1 MAAILCQ
8 GDHPWHDRPVV
19 FVYKEANFT
28 AVLYTGLHYLH
39 YIAFVVAVEI
49 VWSPDNTEYTHAL
62 FFMKLYTPFL
72 YCFLQS

>member
-19 FVYKEANFT
+19 VVYKEANFT
-28 AVLYTGLHYLH
+28 AVLYIQACTIYL
-39 YIAFVVAVEI
+39 FVVAVEI